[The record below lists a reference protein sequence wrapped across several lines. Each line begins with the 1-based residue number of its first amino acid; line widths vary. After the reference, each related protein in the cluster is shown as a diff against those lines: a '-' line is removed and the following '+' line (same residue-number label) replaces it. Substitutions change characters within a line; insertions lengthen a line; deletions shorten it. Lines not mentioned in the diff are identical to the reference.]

1 MLSHVEMKRNARSF
15 AKNWKNRGYEKGES
29 QVFWISLLQEVL
41 GVERPQDYLIF
52 ENQVK
57 LDKTSFIDA
66 RIPSTQVLIEQKSI
80 HKDLKAAI
88 KQSDGSYLT
97 PIQQAKRYAAEL
109 PYSERP
115 RWIVISN
122 FQEIHIYDMEKPHAE
137 AQIILLKDLEN
148 EYYRLQFLV
157 DRKDEHIEKELEV
170 SLKAG
175 ELVGKLYDALLKEYN
190 NPNDDETLHNLNQ
203 LCVRLVFCF
212 YAEDSGLFG
221 RHNMFHDYLNNFR
234 DNENTFRKAL
244 ISLFNILNIK
254 EEDRD
259 PYEDQ
264 ELLNFPYVNGG
275 LFENSNLIIPRLNKE
290 IIDII
295 LDQASYNFDW
305 SNISPTIFGGVFES
319 TLNPETRRA
328 GGMHYTSIE
337 NIHKLINPLFMN
349 DLNEEF
355 SEINKIGVEKRRK
368 QKLLEFHD
376 KISNLVFFDPA
387 AGSGNFLTE
396 TFIQLRKL
404 ENKILEI
411 IYGNQMFMG
420 DIDSPVKIS
429 IDHFYGIE
437 INDFAA
443 TVAKTALWIAEAQ
456 MFMKTKEI
464 LHFKSDFLPIKS
476 YPNIT
481 VGNAL
486 RLDWEEIVPKDKL
499 DYIMG
504 NPPFVGARL
513 MNKEQRKD
521 INNIFIGF
529 KNVGNLDYVT
539 SWFKKASDFIENSSI
554 QCAFVSTSS
563 ISEGEMVALLWPDL
577 LKGNLVINFAY
588 KPFKWESEASK
599 TAQVYCVI
607 IGFSKK
613 EFINKQKYIFD
624 NDLIKKANNINPYLM
639 DAPNVII
646 KRLSKPICD
655 VPKIHKGCQPTDG
668 GNLIIEERD
677 YLDFIKKEPKS
688 KKYIKKLIGAK
699 EFLNN
704 TDRYCL
710 WLKDA
715 SPSEL
720 SQMPLVLERIKKT
733 KEMRLAAK
741 DKGTQKLAERPH
753 LFRET
758 YNYDSFIVIPM
769 LTTNQR
775 KYIPI
780 GHFDKDTISTNL
792 NLIGEV
798 NSLFNFGILVSNVHM
813 AWTKIVSGRMGNA
826 IRYSAGV
833 VYNNF
838 PWPDP
843 TDIQKEKIEKTAN
856 SILEARAL
864 YPDSSL
870 AELYNDL
877 LMPPELRKAHQ
888 ENDKAVMEA
897 YGFDWRTMSE
907 SDCVAELMKLYQ
919 EMVNN

>member
-1 MLSHVEMKRNARSF
+1 MLSHVEMKRNARNF

-29 QVFWISLLQEVL
+29 QVFWLSLLQEVL

-80 HKDLKAAI
+80 NKDLKAAI

-368 QKLLEFHD
+368 QKLLEFHE

-420 DIDSPVKIS
+420 DVDSPVKIS

-513 MNKEQRKD
+513 MNKEQKD
-521 INNIFIGF
+521 DISQVFG
-529 KNVGNLDYVT
+529 KLKGAGNLDYVAC
-539 SWFKKASDFIENSSI
+539 WYKKAADFIKDAII
-554 QCAFVSTSS
+554 QVAFVSTNS
-563 ISEGEMVALLWPDL
+563 ITQGEQVSILWEPLITDN
-577 LKGNLVINFAY
+577 KITINFAY
-588 KPFKWESEASK
+588 RTFKWDSEASLK
-599 TAQVYCVI
+599 AQVHVVI
-607 IGFSKK
+607 VGFSL
-613 EFINKQKYIFD
+613 INKIDKHIFD
-624 NDLIKKANNINPYLM
+624 GEIIQKADNINAYLVSGPNVFIKSSKKAITNVSPMLFGSM
-639 DAPNVII
+639 PN
-646 KRLSKPICD
+646 
-655 VPKIHKGCQPTDG
+655 DG
-668 GNLIIEERD
+668 GNLILSNEEKNE
-677 YLDFIKKEPKS
+677 LIKQYPES
-688 KKYIKKLIGAK
+688 EKYIKRFLGAR
-699 EFLNN
+699 EFINN
-704 TDRYCL
+704 LDRWCL
-710 WLKDA
+710 WIESKDLKNISKIKPIRQRIENVKSIREESTRKSTRNLADYPYA
-715 SPSEL
+715 FGEIRQPKTDYLLVPRVSSE
-720 SQMPLVLERIKKT
+720 
-733 KEMRLAAK
+733 
-741 DKGTQKLAERPH
+741 
-753 LFRET
+753 
-758 YNYDSFIVIPM
+758 N
-769 LTTNQR
+769 R

-780 GHFDKDTISTNL
+780 GFINNNIVASDAT
-792 NLIGEV
+792 LIIPEPSI
-798 NSLFNFGILVSNVHM
+798 SLFAILSSNVHM
-813 AWTKIVSGRMGNA
+813 AWMRTVSGRLKSDY
-826 IRYSAGV
+826 RYSASI

-838 PWPDP
+838 PFIHLDENN
-843 TDIQKEKIEKTAN
+843 KKKLEYTAKK
-856 SILEARAL
+856 ILEARKL
-864 YPDSSL
+864 YEDWSY
-870 AELYNDL
+870 ADLYDEL
-877 LMPPELRKAHQ
+877 LMLPELRKAHQ

-897 YGFDWRTMSE
+897 YGFDWRTMTE

>member
-1 MLSHVEMKRNARSF
+1 MLSHVEMKRNARNF

-29 QVFWISLLQEVL
+29 QVFWLSLLQEVL

-80 HKDLKAAI
+80 NKDLKAAI

-368 QKLLEFHD
+368 QKLLEFHE

-513 MNKEQRKD
+513 MNKEQKED
-521 INNIFIGF
+521 ISQVFG
-529 KNVGNLDYVT
+529 KLKGAGNLDYVAC
-539 SWFKKASDFIENSSI
+539 WYKKAADFIKDAII
-554 QCAFVSTSS
+554 QVAFVSTNS
-563 ISEGEMVALLWPDL
+563 ITQGEQVSILWEPLITDN
-577 LKGNLVINFAY
+577 KITINFAY
-588 KPFKWESEASK
+588 RTFKWDSEASLK
-599 TAQVYCVI
+599 AQVHVVI
-607 IGFSKK
+607 VGFSL
-613 EFINKQKYIFD
+613 INKIDKHIFD
-624 NDLIKKANNINPYLM
+624 GEMIQKADNINAYLVSGPNVFIKSSKKAITNVSPMLFGSM
-639 DAPNVII
+639 PN
-646 KRLSKPICD
+646 
-655 VPKIHKGCQPTDG
+655 DG
-668 GNLIIEERD
+668 GNLILSNEEKNE
-677 YLDFIKKEPKS
+677 LIKQYPES
-688 KKYIKKLIGAK
+688 EKYIKRFLGAR
-699 EFLNN
+699 EFINN
-704 TDRYCL
+704 LDRWCL
-710 WLKDA
+710 WIESKDLKNISKIKPIRQRIENVKSIREESTRKSTRNLADYPYA
-715 SPSEL
+715 FGEIRQPKTDYLLVPRVSSE
-720 SQMPLVLERIKKT
+720 
-733 KEMRLAAK
+733 
-741 DKGTQKLAERPH
+741 
-753 LFRET
+753 
-758 YNYDSFIVIPM
+758 N
-769 LTTNQR
+769 R

-780 GHFDKDTISTNL
+780 GFINNNIVASDAT
-792 NLIGEV
+792 LIIPEPSI
-798 NSLFNFGILVSNVHM
+798 SLFAILSSNVHM
-813 AWTKIVSGRMGNA
+813 AWMRTVSGRLKSDY
-826 IRYSAGV
+826 RYSASI

-838 PWPDP
+838 PFIHLDEN
-843 TDIQKEKIEKTAN
+843 DKKKLEYTAKK
-856 SILEARAL
+856 ILEARKL
-864 YPDSSL
+864 YEDWSY
-870 AELYNDL
+870 ADLYNDL

>member
-1 MLSHVEMKRNARSF
+1 MLSHVEMKRNARNF

-29 QVFWISLLQEVL
+29 QVFWLSLLQEVL

-80 HKDLKAAI
+80 NKDLKAAI

-368 QKLLEFHD
+368 QKLLEFHE

-513 MNKEQRKD
+513 MNKEQKD
-521 INNIFIGF
+521 DISQVFG
-529 KNVGNLDYVT
+529 KLKGAGNLDYVAC
-539 SWFKKASDFIENSSI
+539 WYKKAADFIKDTII
-554 QCAFVSTSS
+554 QVAFVSTNS
-563 ISEGEMVALLWPDL
+563 ITQGEQVSILWEALIRDN
-577 LKGNLVINFAY
+577 KITINFAY
-588 KPFKWESEASK
+588 RTFKWDSEASLK
-599 TAQVYCVI
+599 AQVHVVI
-607 IGFSKK
+607 VGFSL
-613 EFINKQKYIFD
+613 INKIEKHIFD
-624 NDLIKKANNINPYLM
+624 GEIIQKTDNINAYLVSGPNVFIKSSKKAITNVSPMLFGSM
-639 DAPNVII
+639 PN
-646 KRLSKPICD
+646 
-655 VPKIHKGCQPTDG
+655 DG
-668 GNLIIEERD
+668 GNLIFSNEEKNE
-677 YLDFIKKEPKS
+677 LIKQYPES
-688 KKYIKKLIGAK
+688 EKYIKRFLGAR
-699 EFLNN
+699 EFINN
-704 TDRYCL
+704 LDRWCL
-710 WLKDA
+710 WIESKDLKNISKIKPIRQRIENVKSIREESTRKSTRNLADYPYA
-715 SPSEL
+715 FGEIRQPTTDYLLVPSTSSE
-720 SQMPLVLERIKKT
+720 
-733 KEMRLAAK
+733 
-741 DKGTQKLAERPH
+741 
-753 LFRET
+753 
-758 YNYDSFIVIPM
+758 N
-769 LTTNQR
+769 R

-780 GHFDKDTISTNL
+780 GFVSYNVIASNA
-792 NLIGEV
+792 NLIIP
-798 NSLFNFGILVSNVHM
+798 NASTTLFAILSSNVHM
-813 AWTKIVSGRMGNA
+813 AWMRTVSGRLKSDY
-826 IRYSAGV
+826 RYSASI

-838 PWPDP
+838 PFIYLDEN
-843 TDIQKEKIEKTAN
+843 KKKKLEYTAKK
-856 SILEARAL
+856 ILEARKL
-864 YPDSSL
+864 YEDWSY
-870 AELYNDL
+870 AELYDEL

-897 YGFDWRTMSE
+897 YGFDWRTMTE

>member
-1 MLSHVEMKRNARSF
+1 MLSHVEMKRNARNF

-29 QVFWISLLQEVL
+29 QVFWLSLLQEVL

-80 HKDLKAAI
+80 NKDLKAAI

-368 QKLLEFHD
+368 QKLLEFHE

-420 DIDSPVKIS
+420 DVDSPVKIS

-513 MNKEQRKD
+513 MNKEQKD
-521 INNIFIGF
+521 DISQVFG
-529 KNVGNLDYVT
+529 KLKGSGNLDYVAC
-539 SWFKKASDFIENSSI
+539 WYKKAADFIKDTII
-554 QCAFVSTSS
+554 QVAFVSTNS
-563 ISEGEMVALLWPDL
+563 ITQGEQVSILWEPLITDN
-577 LKGNLVINFAY
+577 KITINFAY
-588 KPFKWESEASK
+588 RTFKWDSEASLK
-599 TAQVYCVI
+599 AQVHVVI
-607 IGFSKK
+607 VGFSL
-613 EFINKQKYIFD
+613 INKIDKHIFD
-624 NDLIKKANNINPYLM
+624 GEIIQKTDNINAYLVSGPNVFIKSSKKAITNVSPMLFGSM
-639 DAPNVII
+639 PN
-646 KRLSKPICD
+646 
-655 VPKIHKGCQPTDG
+655 DG
-668 GNLIIEERD
+668 GNLILSNEEKNE
-677 YLDFIKKEPKS
+677 LIKQYPES
-688 KKYIKKLIGAK
+688 KKYIKRFLGAR
-699 EFLNN
+699 EFINN
-704 TDRYCL
+704 IDRWCL
-710 WLKDA
+710 WIESKDLKDISKITPIRQRIENVKSIREESTRKSTRNLA
-715 SPSEL
+715 DYPYAFGEIRQPKTDYLLVPRVSSE
-720 SQMPLVLERIKKT
+720 
-733 KEMRLAAK
+733 
-741 DKGTQKLAERPH
+741 
-753 LFRET
+753 
-758 YNYDSFIVIPM
+758 N
-769 LTTNQR
+769 R

-780 GHFDKDTISTNL
+780 GFINNNIVASDAT
-792 NLIGEV
+792 LIIPEPSI
-798 NSLFNFGILVSNVHM
+798 SLFAILSSNVHM
-813 AWTKIVSGRMGNA
+813 AWMRTVSGRLKSDY
-826 IRYSAGV
+826 RYSASI

-838 PWPDP
+838 PFIHLDEN
-843 TDIQKEKIEKTAN
+843 DKKKLEYTAKK
-856 SILEARAL
+856 ILEARKL
-864 YPDSSL
+864 YEDWSY

>member
-1 MLSHVEMKRNARSF
+1 MLSHVEMKRNARNF

-29 QVFWISLLQEVL
+29 QVFWLSLLQEVL

-80 HKDLKAAI
+80 NKDLKAAI

-244 ISLFNILNIK
+244 INLFNILNIK

-355 SEINKIGVEKRRK
+355 SEINKIGVEKK
-368 QKLLEFHD
+368 
-376 KISNLVFFDPA
+376 
-387 AGSGNFLTE
+387 
-396 TFIQLRKL
+396 
-404 ENKILEI
+404 
-411 IYGNQMFMG
+411 
-420 DIDSPVKIS
+420 
-429 IDHFYGIE
+429 
-437 INDFAA
+437 
-443 TVAKTALWIAEAQ
+443 
-456 MFMKTKEI
+456 
-464 LHFKSDFLPIKS
+464 
-476 YPNIT
+476 
-481 VGNAL
+481 
-486 RLDWEEIVPKDKL
+486 
-499 DYIMG
+499 
-504 NPPFVGARL
+504 
-513 MNKEQRKD
+513 
-521 INNIFIGF
+521 
-529 KNVGNLDYVT
+529 
-539 SWFKKASDFIENSSI
+539 
-554 QCAFVSTSS
+554 
-563 ISEGEMVALLWPDL
+563 
-577 LKGNLVINFAY
+577 
-588 KPFKWESEASK
+588 
-599 TAQVYCVI
+599 
-607 IGFSKK
+607 
-613 EFINKQKYIFD
+613 
-624 NDLIKKANNINPYLM
+624 
-639 DAPNVII
+639 
-646 KRLSKPICD
+646 
-655 VPKIHKGCQPTDG
+655 
-668 GNLIIEERD
+668 
-677 YLDFIKKEPKS
+677 
-688 KKYIKKLIGAK
+688 
-699 EFLNN
+699 
-704 TDRYCL
+704 
-710 WLKDA
+710 
-715 SPSEL
+715 
-720 SQMPLVLERIKKT
+720 KKT
-733 KEMRLAAK
+733 K
-741 DKGTQKLAERPH
+741 
-753 LFRET
+753 
-758 YNYDSFIVIPM
+758 
-769 LTTNQR
+769 
-775 KYIPI
+775 
-780 GHFDKDTISTNL
+780 
-792 NLIGEV
+792 
-798 NSLFNFGILVSNVHM
+798 
-813 AWTKIVSGRMGNA
+813 
-826 IRYSAGV
+826 
-833 VYNNF
+833 
-838 PWPDP
+838 
-843 TDIQKEKIEKTAN
+843 
-856 SILEARAL
+856 AL
-864 YPDSSL
+864 RVP
-870 AELYNDL
+870 
-877 LMPPELRKAHQ
+877 
-888 ENDKAVMEA
+888 
-897 YGFDWRTMSE
+897 
-907 SDCVAELMKLYQ
+907 
-919 EMVNN
+919 